1 MVGAMNTAKPLGPMV
16 PIRELRM
23 AHGLSIEQTCERIE
37 VYLGKK
43 PHGDTLR
50 NIELGHRKA
59 SQPLLNAWA
68 KALGLIPLD
77 VQQSGATLRDE
88 ELVRP

>member
-1 MVGAMNTAKPLGPMV
+1 MVIAMTTAKPLGPAV

-68 KALGLIPLD
+68 KALGILPLD
-77 VQQSGATLRDE
+77 VRQADSSLTDE
-88 ELVRP
+88 DAA

>member
-1 MVGAMNTAKPLGPMV
+1 MVTAMTTAKPLGPMV

-68 KALGLIPLD
+68 KALGLLPLD
-77 VQQSGATLRDE
+77 VKQAGTELREDI
-88 ELVRP
+88 PA

>member
-1 MVGAMNTAKPLGPMV
+1 MATTTSLGPLV
-16 PIRELRM
+16 PIREVRM
-23 AHGLSIEQTCERIE
+23 AHGLSIEQLRERIE

-68 KALGLIPLD
+68 KALGLLPLD
-77 VQQSGATLRDE
+77 VRQVGSALSDE
-88 ELVRP
+88 DAA